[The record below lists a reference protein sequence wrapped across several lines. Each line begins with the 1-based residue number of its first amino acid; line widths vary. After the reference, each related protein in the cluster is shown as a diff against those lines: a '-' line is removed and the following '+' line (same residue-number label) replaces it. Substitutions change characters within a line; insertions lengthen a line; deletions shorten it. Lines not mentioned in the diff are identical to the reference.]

1 MSNPIKNLIFRMKIT
16 KQFSNKL
23 VKTQKKTI
31 VTVGRACFFIKIV
44 LIVREKYKNLHYLP
58 VNASVKDY
66 KTGY

>member
-16 KQFSNKL
+16 KQFSNKS

-44 LIVREKYKNLHYLP
+44 LIVREKI
-58 VNASVKDY
+58 
-66 KTGY
+66 